1 MSKNDYDNLSIEI
14 GFNDLIQVIDMD
26 IIYDIVLENLGN
38 DFIDLGIDQDQD
50 EFYITGTQY
59 NVITIVDGSLDK
71 DEFSNN
77 YDKMDNLY
85 ETEKSECQ
93 TLLES
98 GQIENYEIR
107 FFEVNMSC
115 HVDLPDLVSYAING
129 DGNIYDDSED
139 HHELIVMYNSDYQ

>member
-50 EFYITGTQY
+50 DFYITGIQY

-93 TLLES
+93 ILLEN
-98 GQIENYEIR
+98 GQIENYEVR

-115 HVDLPDLVSYAING
+115 RVDLLDLVSYAING
-129 DGNIYDDSED
+129 NGNIYDDSED